1 MKHIPG
7 LIALLIC
14 ISACNSSKKVTI
26 QPTAETQARLLP
38 ALPSSIINIPFKIYM
53 KPLLAM
59 MDSSS
64 PKEFTNDKWPNY
76 TQSGCDFRYKF
87 RFVRSPFTF
96 GCVNNKVTIGFR
108 GNYQIA
114 GSKAVCALDKQ
125 VSPWVS
131 GSCGF
136 GNEAL
141 RRVDLNISSTLTLL
155 PNHQVLTSTRLD
167 KINAVDKCQVTL
179 MQNDLTDEIMDSIKA
194 SVESTCGSFD
204 KFVQTLNNNA
214 MLRQWRSGG
223 SRVIPIST
231 YGFLNLNPSEL
242 RVSNFNVF
250 RDTLY
255 FSIGYRGEPKFS
267 SDSQQLV
274 THAALPPISNS
285 PYSTGINTYLD
296 AVYQYNFFNK
306 LMTDSLVNKPFE
318 VEGRTFVIKDVR
330 LSGTNDGK
338 IQVDVSFTG
347 NRKGVLHLK
356 GTPLLDAE
364 KQVLS
369 MPDVT
374 FALDTKDM
382 MVNIAKALFHKKIM
396 KQLANQ
402 SVLDIAA
409 LIEKN
414 KKVIEARLNQQIT
427 PWMSSAGTF
436 QEFRLVGLLPQKDY
450 IQVQAYIRGTLM
462 FVGQPPVSMMRK

>member
-1 MKHIPG
+1 MKHVLG
-7 LIALLIC
+7 LFALLIC

-26 QPTAETQARLLP
+26 QPTAETSARLLP
-38 ALPSSIINIPFKIYM
+38 AVPSSIINIPFKIYM

-114 GSKAVCALDKQ
+114 GSKAVCAMDKQ

-136 GNEAL
+136 GNEPL

-155 PNHQVLTSTRLD
+155 PNHQVLTNTRLD

-179 MQNDLTDEIMDSIKA
+179 MQTDLTDEIMDSIKA
-194 SVESTCGSFD
+194 SVESTCGTFD
-204 KFVQTLNNNA
+204 KFVQTLNNND

-223 SRVIPIST
+223 SRVVPIST
-231 YGFLNLNPSEL
+231 YGFLNLNPSDL
-242 RVSNFNVF
+242 RVSNFTMF

-255 FSIGYRGEPKFS
+255 FSIGYSGDPKFS
-267 SDSQQLV
+267 SDSQRLV
-274 THAALPPISNS
+274 THAALPPVNNS
-285 PYSTGINTYLD
+285 QYSTGIKTYLD
-296 AVYQYNFFNK
+296 AVYQYSFFNK

-318 VEGRTFVIKDVR
+318 VEGRTFVIKDVN

-369 MPDVT
+369 MPDVS
-374 FALDTKDM
+374 FSLDTRDM

-414 KKVIEARLNQQIT
+414 KKVIEARLSQQIT
-427 PWMSSAGTF
+427 PWMSSTGTF

-462 FVGQPPVSMMRK
+462 FIGQPPVSMLKK